1 MIEQSHRSLLP
12 PSPGDLDTLQRR
24 ANQQRQRYKQSP
36 HTLTA
41 RWQQARTA
49 LGSPPR
55 SISRL
60 PARFLLHA
68 VVALVLPMAVALS
81 QLPPGVLR
89 PAAPSA
95 APQNDAADMI
105 MPIAPLSLD
114 GQGVVGDAPLEDNG
128 DIPVP
133 LSLISRSEALAPVI
147 VPATV
152 AGERVL
158 LRGGPGVE
166 YDAVGRI
173 SGDTPLQVIGRYGDW
188 FKVRERAGK
197 PEYWIAGELLNIPE
211 TAVYTLFEVQASAI
225 PAPPPP
231 KIALVRETGLAL
243 RDGPGTNYVSM
254 TTFQAGTQLD
264 LLERYQDW
272 FHVGVPGGSDGWVK
286 GEFLDMTPGMVER
299 LLVAETIPDPNPAMI
314 GSIADNS
321 VNLRKGPDS
330 KYAKVGVVNAGLQVD
345 IVGKY
350 KDWFK
355 IKLPEGNLAW
365 VFSDLLNASA
375 PVVRR
380 VPVTKDFPALPVK
393 PAARPTARGGGA
405 GGGAGANLA
414 SIPASGDVASYAVQF
429 NGSRYVYGGASPRG
443 FDCSGL
449 TSYIYKQFGVNLPHN
464 AAAQFSTKYGAS
476 VGSMDNLAPGDLVF
490 FVRTTSKAGI
500 THVGLYIGGGRM
512 LNAMTPRYGVQIS
525 NLNEQYWVQRYYGA
539 IRVSR

>member
-1 MIEQSHRSLLP
+1 
-12 PSPGDLDTLQRR
+12 
-24 ANQQRQRYKQSP
+24 
-36 HTLTA
+36 
-41 RWQQARTA
+41 
-49 LGSPPR
+49 
-55 SISRL
+55 
-60 PARFLLHA
+60 
-68 VVALVLPMAVALS
+68 MAVALS

-95 APQNDAADMI
+95 APQSNTADLI
-105 MPIAPLSLD
+105 VPIAPLSLD
-114 GQGVVGDAPLEDNG
+114 DQGIVGDAPLEDNG

-166 YDAVGRI
+166 YDAVGRM
-173 SGDTPLQVIGRYGDW
+173 SVDTPLQVIGRYGDW
-188 FKVRERAGK
+188 FKVRERVGK

-211 TAVYTLFEVQASAI
+211 TAIYTLFEVQASAI
-225 PAPPPP
+225 PTPPPP
-231 KIALVRETGLAL
+231 KVGLVRETGLSL

-254 TTFQAGTQLD
+254 TTFPAGTQLE
-264 LLERYQDW
+264 LLESYQEW
-272 FHVGVPGGSDGWVK
+272 FHVGVPGGNDGWVK
-286 GEFLDMTPGMVER
+286 GEFLDMTPGMIER
-299 LLVAETIPDPNPAMI
+299 LLVAETIPDPNPAMV

-321 VNLRKGPDS
+321 VNLRKGPNS

-345 IVGKY
+345 IVGKH

-355 IKLPEGNLAW
+355 IKLPEGNTAW

-375 PVVRR
+375 HVVRR
-380 VPVTKDFPALPVK
+380 VPITKDFPALPTK
-393 PAARPTARGGGA
+393 PAARGAR

-429 NGSRYVYGGASPRG
+429 SGSRYVYGGSSPRG

-449 TSYIYKQFGVNLPHN
+449 TSYVYRQFGVSLPHS
-464 AAAQFSTKYGAS
+464 AAAQYSTKYGAS

-490 FVRTTSKAGI
+490 FVGTGGHKGI
-500 THVGLYIGGGRM
+500 SHVALYIGGGRIVH
-512 LNAMTPRYGVQIS
+512 AMTPRLGVQVS
-525 NLNEQYWVQRYYGA
+525 NVNERYWVNHYYGA
-539 IRVSR
+539 IRVRR